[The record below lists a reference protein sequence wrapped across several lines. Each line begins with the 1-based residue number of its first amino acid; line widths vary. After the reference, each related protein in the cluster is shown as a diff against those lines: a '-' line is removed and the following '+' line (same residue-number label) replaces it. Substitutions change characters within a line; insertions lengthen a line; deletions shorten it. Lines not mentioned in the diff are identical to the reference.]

1 MGFIE
6 IRPEMI
12 TGNKEIDT
20 HHRHLVELFNT
31 FLGAFRMQK
40 HKDQLGSLLEQL
52 VDFATYHFHAEEL
65 WMSDCGYPDALA
77 HCQEHE
83 TFIKRLSDIQK
94 DFAAERRGVSLEVL
108 QFLSR
113 WLKSHI
119 YGSDIRVAR
128 MSSRKG

>member
-12 TGNKEIDT
+12 TGNKDIDA

-65 WMSDCGYPDALA
+65 WVSGCAGALSGTRNLYQKAVRYPEGF
-77 HCQEHE
+77 CSG
-83 TFIKRLSDIQK
+83 KK
-94 DFAAERRGVSLEVL
+94 GVSLEVL

-119 YGSDIRVAR
+119 YGSDMKVAR
-128 MSSRKG
+128 MSARKG